1 MIKEDDLLYDIKNN
15 TICKLKETK
24 KLIGGLHYIV
34 ECNGYIEDLQKN
46 EFLTLEQCA
55 DIFANKELEQLI
67 LNYKK

>member
-1 MIKEDDLLYDIKNN
+1 MIKQEDLLYDIKNN

-24 KLIGGLHYIV
+24 KLIGGFHYIV
-34 ECNGYIEDLQKN
+34 ECNGYTKDLQRS
-46 EFLTLEQCA
+46 EFLTLEQIA